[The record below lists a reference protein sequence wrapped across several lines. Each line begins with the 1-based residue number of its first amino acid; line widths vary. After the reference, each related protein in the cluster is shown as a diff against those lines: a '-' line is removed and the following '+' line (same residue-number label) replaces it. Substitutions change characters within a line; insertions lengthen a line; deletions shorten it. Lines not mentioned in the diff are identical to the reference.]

1 MAASGA
7 QVPPGEA
14 RLGAAPELLFAGE
27 AIEHVELVRAARQPP
42 LLELAGHRDQA
53 LADGGE
59 IFARG
64 TTAPRVRP
72 RPAVGEHTAGE
83 HQAVLTRRLQL
94 RQRGEL
100 LLVEQ

>member
-14 RLGAAPELLFAGE
+14 RPRAAPA
-27 AIEHVELVRAARQPP
+27 

-100 LLVEQ
+100 LLVEQALGQIELRLDVRLLAVRPD